1 MKPLARILTIKP
13 YQPGKPID
21 DVKRELGLKS
31 VIKLAS
37 NESPYGPSPKVCA
50 AIAQAARS
58 VNRYPD
64 SGCYYLRKALARH
77 VGCGEDH
84 LIFGN
89 GSDEVIIAAI
99 RAFVGEG
106 DEVVMARPSFLIYDI
121 ATRVVG
127 GRVKAVPLQNFC
139 YDLDGMARAVGPRTK
154 IVFIA
159 NPDNPAG
166 TYIPA
171 VDLTR
176 FLKRINPDTV
186 VFLDE
191 AYYEFIKEKDY
202 PDSVRLLA
210 EFPQL
215 IISRTFSKMYGLA
228 GLRIGY
234 GIAWPEM
241 IDVLSRV
248 CEPFNVNALA
258 QAAALA
264 CLKDKAYYRRIALEI
279 EAQRKTLFQGLASM
293 GLDYVRTYTNFILI
307 RVPGQASDVCRG
319 LLHKGV
325 IVRDMRAWG
334 IENYIRVTIG
344 TPAENKRFLK
354 ALSSVLKE
362 LTKK

>member
-1 MKPLARILTIKP
+1 MKPLPRILTIKP

-50 AIAQAARS
+50 AITKAART

-64 SGCYYLRKALARH
+64 SSCYYLRKALARH
-77 VGCGEDH
+77 VGCREDQ

-89 GSDEVIIAAI
+89 GSDEVIVAAI

-106 DEVVMARPSFLIYDI
+106 DEIVMARPSFLIYDI

-127 GRVKAVPLQNFC
+127 GRVKAVPLKDFR

-154 IVFIA
+154 IVFVA

-166 TYIPA
+166 TYIPEA
-171 VDLTR
+171 DLIC
-176 FLKRINPDTV
+176 FLKSINPETV

-191 AYYEFIKEKDY
+191 AYHDFVREKDY
-202 PDSVRLLA
+202 PDTVRLLA
-210 EFPQL
+210 EMPQL
-215 IISRTFSKMYGLA
+215 IVSRTFSKMYGLA

-234 GIAWPEM
+234 GIARPEM
-241 IDVLSRV
+241 IGVLTRV
-248 CEPFNVNALA
+248 CEPFNVNSVA

-264 CLKDKAYYRRIALEI
+264 CLKDQAYYRRILKEM
-279 EAQRKTLFQGLASM
+279 EDQRQRLFQELTAI
-293 GLDYVRTYTNFILI
+293 GLDYV
-307 RVPGQASDVCRG
+307 
-319 LLHKGV
+319 
-325 IVRDMRAWG
+325 
-334 IENYIRVTIG
+334 
-344 TPAENKRFLK
+344 
-354 ALSSVLKE
+354 
-362 LTKK
+362 